1 MVSCLGKHR
10 DHPGD
15 ALPPIATVTLSLA
28 WRRAGWKEGNPE
40 SYLRKETEAERGQN
54 RNCPPPLLISRLAGS
69 LPQAKLGFLFSAP
82 LYLCLLLSSS
92 FSPTSHQTSFCW
104 RAAVFSFV
112 SLSHPTQSPW
122 HLRRVAL
129 SLHPLRGME
138 SLAPTRPLTAALSLP
153 SVTET
158 GAKLI
163 SNYTS

>member
-15 ALPPIATVTLSLA
+15 ALLPIATITPPLA
-28 WRRAGWKEGNPE
+28 WRGAGWKEGNLE
-40 SYLRKETEAERGQN
+40 FYLWKEMEAERGQN

-69 LPQAKLGFLFSAP
+69 LPQAKLSFLFSAP
-82 LYLCLLLSSS
+82 LYLCLLASS
-92 FSPTSHQTSFCW
+92 FSPTSHQTSFCL

-112 SLSHPTQSPW
+112 SLSHPTQSLW
-122 HLRRVAL
+122 HLCRVAL

-138 SLAPTRPLTAALSLP
+138 SLAPTLPLTAALSLP